1 VKAFKLRQVK
11 ENKRMQW
18 QETVADP
25 DEIKVFMALDG
36 PEYTWRTMSGIARQT
51 GLTEA
56 RVAQILAKYN
66 LTLTRLSGTPSVS
79 GSALVGLI
87 EKVGA

>member
-1 VKAFKLRQVK
+1 
-11 ENKRMQW
+11 MSW
-18 QETVADP
+18 QETVKDA

-36 PEYTWRTMSGIARQT
+36 PQYTWRTISGIARQT
-51 GLTEA
+51 RLSED

-66 LTLTRLSGTPSVS
+66 LTLTRLSETPSVS

-87 EKVGA
+87 DKVGT

>member
-1 VKAFKLRQVK
+1 
-11 ENKRMQW
+11 MTW
-18 QETVADP
+18 QQTVTDL

-36 PEYTWRTMSGIARQT
+36 PQDTWRTIGGVARQT
-51 GLTEA
+51 GLSEE
-56 RVAQILAKYN
+56 RVAQIVAKYN
-66 LTLTRLSGTPSVS
+66 LRLTRLSEMPSVS